1 MIRRCVIKIGS
12 ALLTRNGQIL
22 DRALIAN
29 LASEIAAL
37 QRAGTQC
44 VLVSSGAVA
53 QGLVQLG
60 LPERPT
66 SLPDLQALAALGQ
79 MGLMQAYA
87 DAFKEHDVHAAQV
100 LLTHDD
106 LADRQRYLNAHATLR
121 SLLDHRIVPIV
132 NENDTVA
139 TEQMCFGDNDTLAAV
154 VAQLVEASLLV
165 ILTDQSG
172 LYEADPR
179 QYPEAKFVR
188 VANVS
193 DSKLKGYVGESVS
206 GLGRG
211 GMVTKLLAAEQAARV
226 GAATLI
232 MGVRSAEVSLQR
244 LCADP
249 VVLPDGDGVL
259 QASPGL
265 LAAEPPLGTLLLP
278 TLGVLKARK
287 RWLAAHRQVAGVVTV
302 DAGAEKAVATNG
314 KSLLPVGVLRV
325 TGSFQQGALVAVASA
340 SGEVFAHGLVNYSA
354 QEAQK
359 LCGLPS
365 SELVSALGH
374 AVHEELIHRDN
385 LVLTAE
391 LG

>member
-22 DRALIAN
+22 DRALIAS

-87 DAFKEHDVHAAQV
+87 DAFKEYDVHAAQV

-165 ILTDQSG
+165 ILTDQPG

-211 GMVTKLLAAEQAARV
+211 GMVTKLVAAEQAARV

-232 MGVRSAEVSLQR
+232 MGVRSAEVSLQG

-259 QASPGL
+259 KASPGL

-278 TLGVLKARK
+278 TLGVL
-287 RWLAAHRQVAGVVTV
+287 
-302 DAGAEKAVATNG
+302 N
-314 KSLLPVGVLRV
+314 
-325 TGSFQQGALVAVASA
+325 
-340 SGEVFAHGLVNYSA
+340 
-354 QEAQK
+354 
-359 LCGLPS
+359 
-365 SELVSALGH
+365 
-374 AVHEELIHRDN
+374 I
-385 LVLTAE
+385 
-391 LG
+391 